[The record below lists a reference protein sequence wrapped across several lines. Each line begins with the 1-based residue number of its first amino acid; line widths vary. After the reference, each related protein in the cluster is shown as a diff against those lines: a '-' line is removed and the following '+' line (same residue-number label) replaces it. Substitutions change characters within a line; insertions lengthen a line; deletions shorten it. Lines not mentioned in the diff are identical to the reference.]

1 MNDAE
6 YTQLLKEQQRANA
19 AREVT
24 EHPLYIEAFE
34 AYRARLMDEWQA
46 SPARDK
52 EGREHLWLMLKT
64 AQAVQNHLQ
73 TIMQTGQM
81 ASLQLEQKRSML
93 DKARQWT
100 GWD

>member
-1 MNDAE
+1 MTEDD
-6 YTQLLKEQQRANA
+6 QLQKEQNRANS

-24 EHPLYIEAFE
+24 EHPLYLEAFE
-34 AYRARLMDEWQA
+34 VYTQRLTTQWAE

-52 EGREHLWLMLKT
+52 EGREALWLMLKT
-64 AQAVQNHLQ
+64 AQAVQNHLAQ
-73 TIMQTGQM
+73 IMETGQL

-93 DKARQWT
+93 DRARQWA